1 MIMSERFKILVIAV
15 LIILSCVLIYYFH
28 AVFKTETIFIHFFY
42 IPVILSSLWWQRKG
56 LFIAVFLAWVLILSH
71 LLFLST
77 NISGD
82 IVRAVF
88 LVIVSYVIGSISEK
102 EEEEK
107 GKIAQIVYGSFMPS
121 FVIDDRHRVVHWN
134 KALESLAGIKEK
146 EIIGT
151 DGQWRAFYTEK
162 RPCMADLIVDGVSE
176 EEIEK
181 NYKDKYRKSSLVDGA
196 YEAVGFFPEI
206 ERWLRFTANSITDI
220 NGKIV
225 GALET
230 LEDITERKRAEQE
243 VLKLNKELELKV
255 EQKTKELTKERD
267 YIRHLM
273 ETSPNFQILMNKEGK
288 IIDANEA
295 FEEIVEKKVK
305 GMSIYKYLPQEK
317 IDEIIHEVSEKGK
330 VKNFEITTDIP
341 GRGGFACNVSATSS
355 FSLDGKPIIYMGG
368 MDITERKK
376 AQQEREKLEMQ
387 LVHTSRLSSLGEM
400 ATAIAHEINQ
410 PLTIISAATEGLLRD
425 IEKNRLEFSLL
436 PQDLGDIM
444 GNVKR
449 IDKIISHMRIFSR
462 QPEEIKTAKPEQ
474 FLSNAFTLIEEQF
487 RVHNIS
493 VSYEI
498 EKNLPLVE
506 VEPNQIEQAF
516 VNILTNARQV
526 LDEKGFEA
534 EKEGISFQKKIR
546 CSISRK
552 GNNVVFEFAD
562 NGYGVPDE
570 IKTKIFEPFFT
581 TKEVGEGTGLG
592 LSITYGIITRMKGK
606 IWVEDNEMKGAS
618 FKIALPVKE

>member
-1 MIMSERFKILVIAV
+1 
-15 LIILSCVLIYYFH
+15 
-28 AVFKTETIFIHFFY
+28 
-42 IPVILSSLWWQRKG
+42 
-56 LFIAVFLAWVLILSH
+56 
-71 LLFLST
+71 
-77 NISGD
+77 
-82 IVRAVF
+82 
-88 LVIVSYVIGSISEK
+88 
-102 EEEEK
+102 
-107 GKIAQIVYGSFMPS
+107 
-121 FVIDDRHRVVHWN
+121 
-134 KALESLAGIKEK
+134 
-146 EIIGT
+146 
-151 DGQWRAFYTEK
+151 
-162 RPCMADLIVDGVSE
+162 MADLIVEGASE

-181 NYKDKYRKSSLVDGA
+181 NYKDKYRKSSLIDGA
-196 YEAVGFFPEI
+196 YEAVDFFPEI
-206 ERWLRFTANSITDI
+206 KKWLCFTANSIIDI

-225 GALET
+225 GAMET
-230 LEDITERKRAEQE
+230 LEDITERKQAE
-243 VLKLNKELELKV
+243 KELIR
-255 EQKTKELTKERD
+255 ERD

-273 ETSPNFQILMNKEGK
+273 ETSPNFQILINKEGK

-295 FEEIVEKKVK
+295 FEEIVRKKVK
-305 GMSIYKYLPQEK
+305 GTSIYEYLPQEK

-330 VKNFEITTDIP
+330 IKNFEITTEIP
-341 GRGGFACNVSATSS
+341 GRGAFACNVSATSS
-355 FSLDGKPIIYMGG
+355 FSLDGKAIIYMGG

-410 PLTIISAATEGLLRD
+410 PLTIISTATEGLLRD
-425 IEKNRLEFSLL
+425 IDKKRLDFSLL
-436 PQDLGDIM
+436 PQDLKDIM
-444 GNVKR
+444 QNVKR
-449 IDKIISHMRIFSR
+449 IDKIISHMRIFAR
-462 QPEEIKTAKPEQ
+462 QPEEIETVKPEQ
-474 FLSNAFTLIEEQF
+474 LLSNAFTLIEEQF

-516 VNILTNARQV
+516 VNILTNARQI
-526 LDEKGFEA
+526 LDEKGIEA

-552 GNNVVFEFAD
+552 GNNAVFEFAD

-606 IWVEDNEMKGAS
+606 IWVEDNEMNGAS

>member
-1 MIMSERFKILVIAV
+1 MIMSERFKILTIAV
-15 LIILSCVLIYYFH
+15 LIVLSCVLIYYFH

-42 IPVILSSLWWQRKG
+42 IPVILSSLWWRRKG
-56 LFIAVFLAWVLILSH
+56 LFIAVFLAVVLILSH

-77 NISGD
+77 NISSD
-82 IVRAVF
+82 IIRAVF
-88 LVIVSYVIGSISEK
+88 LVVVSYIIGSICEK
-102 EEEEK
+102 KEEEK
-107 GKIAQIVYGSFMPS
+107 GKISQIVHGSSIPS
-121 FVIDDRHRVVHWN
+121 FVIDDKHRVVYWN
-134 KALESLAGIKEK
+134 KALESLTGIKEEK
-146 EIIGT
+146 IIGT
-151 DGQWRAFYTEK
+151 DEQWRAFYTEK
-162 RPCMADLIVDGVSE
+162 RPCMADLIVDGASE
-176 EEIEK
+176 EEVEK
-181 NYKDKYRKSSLVDGA
+181 NYKDKYRKSSLIDGA
-196 YEAVGFFPEI
+196 YEAIDFFPEI
-206 ERWLRFTANSITDI
+206 KKWLRFTANSITDI
-220 NGKIV
+220 NGEIV
-225 GALET
+225 GAMET
-230 LEDITERKRAEQE
+230 LEDITERKRAE
-243 VLKLNKELELKV
+243 KELIR
-255 EQKTKELTKERD
+255 ERD

-273 ETSPNFQILMNKEGK
+273 ETSPNFQILINKEGK

-295 FEEIVEKKVK
+295 FEEIVRKKVK
-305 GMSIYKYLPQEK
+305 GTSIYEYLPQEK

-330 VKNFEITTDIP
+330 IKNFEITTEIP
-341 GRGGFACNVSATSS
+341 GRGAFACNVSATSS
-355 FSLDGKPIIYMGG
+355 FSLNGKPIIYMGG
-368 MDITERKK
+368 IDITERKK

-410 PLTIISAATEGLLRD
+410 PLTIISTATEGLLRD
-425 IEKNRLEFSLL
+425 IDKKRLNFGLL
-436 PQDLGDIM
+436 PQDLKDIM
-444 GNVKR
+444 QNVKR
-449 IDKIISHMRIFSR
+449 IDKIISHMRIFAR
-462 QPEEIKTAKPEQ
+462 QPEEVKTVKPEQ
-474 FLSNAFTLIEEQF
+474 LLSNAFTLIEEQF

-516 VNILTNARQV
+516 VNILTNARQI
-526 LDEKGFEA
+526 LDEKGIEA

-546 CSISRK
+546 CSTSRK

-606 IWVEDNEMKGAS
+606 IWVEDNEMNGAS

>member
-1 MIMSERFKILVIAV
+1 MSERFKILIIVV
-15 LIILSCVLIYYFH
+15 LIVFSCVLIYYFH
-28 AVFKTETIFIHFFY
+28 VALKTETIFVHFFY

-82 IVRAVF
+82 IIRAVF
-88 LVIVSYVIGSISEK
+88 LLLVSYTVGFISGK

-107 GKIAQIVYGSFMPS
+107 GKISQIVHRSSIPS
-121 FVIDDRHRVVHWN
+121 FVIDNKHRVAYWN
-134 KALESLAGIKEK
+134 KALESLTGIKEEK
-146 EIIGT
+146 MVGT

-162 RPCMADLIVDGVSE
+162 RPCMADLIVDEASE

-181 NYKDKYRKSSLVDGA
+181 NYKDKYRKSSLIDGA
-196 YEAVGFFPEI
+196 YEAVDFFPEI
-206 ERWLRFTANSITDI
+206 KKWLHFAANSIVDI
-220 NGKIV
+220 NGEIV

-230 LEDITERKRAEQE
+230 LEDITERKQAE
-243 VLKLNKELELKV
+243 KELIR
-255 EQKTKELTKERD
+255 ERD

-273 ETSPNFQILMNKEGK
+273 ETSPTFQILISEEGE
-288 IIDANEA
+288 IIDANET
-295 FEEIVEKKVK
+295 FEEIVGKKVK
-305 GMSIYKYLPQEK
+305 GMSIYECLPREK
-317 IDEIIHEVSEKGK
+317 IDKIIHEVSEKGK

-341 GRGGFACNVSATSS
+341 GKGGFACNVSATSS
-355 FSLDGKPIIYMGG
+355 FSLNGKPIIYMGG
-368 MDITERKK
+368 IDITERKK

-410 PLTIISAATEGLLRD
+410 PLTIISTATEGLLRD
-425 IEKNRLEFSLL
+425 IDKKRLDFGLL

-449 IDKIISHMRIFSR
+449 IDKIISHMRIFAR
-462 QPEEIKTAKPEQ
+462 QPEEVKTINPEQ
-474 FLSNAFTLIEEQF
+474 LLSNAFTLIGEQF
-487 RVHNIS
+487 RAHNIS
-493 VSYEI
+493 VSYNI
-498 EKNLPLVE
+498 EKNLPSVE

-516 VNILTNARQV
+516 VNILTNARQA
-526 LDEKGFEA
+526 LDEKGIEA

-570 IKTKIFEPFFT
+570 VKTKIFEPFFT
-581 TKEVGEGTGLG
+581 TKEVGGGTGLG
-592 LSITYGIITRMKGK
+592 LSITYGIITRMNGK
-606 IWVEDNEMKGAS
+606 IWVEDNEMEGAS
-618 FKIALPVKE
+618 FKIVLPVKE